1 MKLVSV
7 YTKLSGEYYVNPF
20 EIRTKNNEVGKAKSG
35 RRARLQHI
43 TEAKPLE
50 FMAIAKREA
59 FKEKR
64 SETQRNERKAKRK

>member
-1 MKLVSV
+1 MRLERHIQGEAINEKSV
-7 YTKLSGEYYVNPF
+7 TFSRSY
-20 EIRTKNNEVGKAKSG
+20 KNETGKAKSG
-35 RRARLQHI
+35 RRARLQQV

-64 SETQRNERKAKRK
+64 SEAQRNERRAKRK

>member
-1 MKLVSV
+1 MRLDRSIQGKLINERSV
-7 YTKLSGEYYVNPF
+7 TF
-20 EIRTKNNEVGKAKSG
+20 ARTKNNEVGKAKSG
-35 RRARLQHI
+35 RRAKLQHI

-64 SETQRNERKAKRK
+64 SEAQREERRAKRK

>member
-1 MKLVSV
+1 MRLERHIQGEAINEKSV
-7 YTKLSGEYYVNPF
+7 TFSRSY
-20 EIRTKNNEVGKAKSG
+20 KNEAGKAKSG
-35 RRARLQHI
+35 RRAKLQHI

-64 SETQRNERKAKRK
+64 SEAQREERRAKRK